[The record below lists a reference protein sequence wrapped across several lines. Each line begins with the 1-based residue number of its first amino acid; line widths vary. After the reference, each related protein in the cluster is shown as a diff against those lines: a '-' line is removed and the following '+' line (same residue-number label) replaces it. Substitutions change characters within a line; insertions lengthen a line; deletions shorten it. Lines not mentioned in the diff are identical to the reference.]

1 MYNKNGQ
8 LIVHTGGMYSG
19 KTSALIEDLKRFK
32 IAGKKAV
39 LFRPSIDTRYSEKY
53 VTNHDGTIT
62 MEAVYVN
69 NLKDIY
75 GYINDYDVIG
85 IDEFQFFNYSKEKK
99 DDLAEQYSIACFL
112 KKLLFEGKVIVIA
125 GLDMDFKSNP
135 FRNMQTA
142 MYLATSL
149 TKHHAVCIEC
159 GKDAWISHKI
169 MQDDNIIDI
178 GATDK
183 YIPLCVDCYKN
194 KLRKE

>member
-99 DDLAEQYSIACFL
+99 MILQNSI
-112 KKLLFEGKVIVIA
+112 
-125 GLDMDFKSNP
+125 
-135 FRNMQTA
+135 Q
-142 MYLATSL
+142 
-149 TKHHAVCIEC
+149 
-159 GKDAWISHKI
+159 
-169 MQDDNIIDI
+169 
-178 GATDK
+178 
-183 YIPLCVDCYKN
+183 
-194 KLRKE
+194 